1 MSGTQDTNLSAQ
13 ILNESQAVQSGTE
26 QNQTTAQEAEYTGD
40 NQAELTPSETMDR
53 LIRGNSAGFMK
64 KEIEKLRKEAAK
76 YRSSSKAQEAQKL
89 EIEQKA
95 LEIQTELDSLKSEH
109 RNLSI
114 IRKLDKAGCI
124 KSELVAKDIPADLDL
139 SEGLDGF
146 IKDYKEQNE
155 FLFKTPKQSTI
166 GGTFKASGAKNLTPS
181 QQMDAYIRAA
191 LGR

>member
-13 ILNESQAVQSGTE
+13 ILNESQTVQSGTE
-26 QNQTTAQEAEYTGD
+26 QHQTTAQEADYTED
-40 NQAELTPSETMDR
+40 NQTELSPSETMDR

-95 LEIQTELDSLKSEH
+95 LEIQTELDSLKNEH

-155 FLFKTPKQSTI
+155 FLFKAPKQSTI

>member
-13 ILNESQAVQSGTE
+13 ILNELQTVQSGTE
-26 QNQTTAQEAEYTGD
+26 QHQTTVQEAEYTED
-40 NQAELTPSETMDR
+40 NQAELMPSETMDR